1 MVDFM
6 SPSPA
11 LEIHDYTCL
20 LCGFAVDFLPR
31 DRLKARFGL
40 CYLQPLTSNG
50 SDRMTI
56 KAMAKF
62 CSVPTPGMFP
72 HGPENGALLGVI
84 CKKHLNSLQL
94 NQLFSRQRL
103 YRSASHFL
111 RVQKSTSLVPNRC
124 QA

>member
-1 MVDFM
+1 MYMRHLADA
-6 SPSPA
+6 S
-11 LEIHDYTCL
+11 H
-20 LCGFAVDFLPR
+20 
-31 DRLKARFGL
+31 GL
-40 CYLQPLTSNG
+40 
-50 SDRMTI
+50 
-56 KAMAKF
+56 
-62 CSVPTPGMFP
+62 PTPGMFS

-84 CKKHLNSLQL
+84 CKEYLNSLQL